1 MAKLSDVEGIA
12 ATYARKLA
20 AADVRTTDGLL
31 KAGATRTGRR
41 KLAARA
47 GVSERRI
54 LEWVN
59 HVDLMR
65 VKGVGPEY
73 SDLLEAAGVDSVPEL
88 CRRNPTNLAGAI
100 AEANTKKRLV
110 RRVPSEKM
118 IAGWIAAAKQLARII
133 TH

>member
-12 ATYARKLA
+12 ATYARRLA
-20 AADVRTTDGLL
+20 AGDVRATDGLHE
-31 KAGATRTGRR
+31 AGTTRTGQR

-47 GVSERRI
+47 EVSERRI
-54 LEWVN
+54 LEWVS

-88 CRRNPTNLAGAI
+88 CRRNPAKLAGAI
-100 AEANTKKRLV
+100 AEANTRKRLI
-110 RRVPSEKM
+110 RHVPSERM
-118 IAGWIAAAKQLARII
+118 IAGWIAAAKQLRRIV